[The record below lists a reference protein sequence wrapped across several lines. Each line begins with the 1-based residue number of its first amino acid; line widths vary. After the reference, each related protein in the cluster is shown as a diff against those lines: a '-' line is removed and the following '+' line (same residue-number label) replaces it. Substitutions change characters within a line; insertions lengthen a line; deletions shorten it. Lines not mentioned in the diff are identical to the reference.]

1 MKFLTQ
7 TQVPQKRNIK
17 PLQSLSQ
24 MALSVVEADQIYILQ
39 LHKIDV
45 KIFKVYIIEDVRRF
59 LIQKFIFFYKSV

>member
-17 PLQSLSQ
+17 SLQSLSQ

-39 LHKIDV
+39 LQKIDV
-45 KIFKVYIIEDVRRF
+45 KDF
-59 LIQKFIFFYKSV
+59 